1 MTVERLKQLKI
12 ELGYSN
18 SKLSEASG
26 VPLGTVNK
34 ILSGET
40 KNPRY
45 ETIKALENALTKD
58 RYIYKEREESFS
70 QSKVQENTLPY
81 FTINDYY
88 ALNDD
93 KRHELIDGVLYDMA
107 APSIAH
113 QRIVSELMWQINSF
127 IRENRGKCEPLLAP
141 KDVKL
146 DKDDRTMVQP
156 DLIIVCN
163 PDMIK
168 RWGVEG
174 APDFVLEVVSPS
186 SISRD
191 YIKKACKYQEAGVR
205 EYWIVDPIKSRLLVY
220 YFEESSSPYIQGL
233 EGQFGVKIYNDELLI
248 DLEKVKNFAEL
259 K

>member
-1 MTVERLKQLKI
+1 MTVEELKQIKI

-18 SKLSEASG
+18 AKLSEASG

-45 ETIKALENALTKD
+45 ETIKAIENALIKD
-58 RYIYKEREESFS
+58 RCVYPEKEESFS
-70 QSKVQENTLPY
+70 QSMVHENILPY
-81 FTINDYY
+81 FTIDDYY

-93 KRHELIDGVLYDMA
+93 KRHELIDGVLYDKS

-113 QRIVSELMWQINSF
+113 QRIVSELTWQINSF
-127 IRENRGKCEPLLAP
+127 IRENSGKCEPLFAP
-141 KDVKL
+141 IDVKL
-146 DKDDRTMVQP
+146 DNDDRTMVQP

-168 RWGVEG
+168 SWGIEG

-220 YFEESSSPYIQGL
+220 YFEESSSPYIQEL

-248 DLEKVKNFAEL
+248 NLEKIKDFREL